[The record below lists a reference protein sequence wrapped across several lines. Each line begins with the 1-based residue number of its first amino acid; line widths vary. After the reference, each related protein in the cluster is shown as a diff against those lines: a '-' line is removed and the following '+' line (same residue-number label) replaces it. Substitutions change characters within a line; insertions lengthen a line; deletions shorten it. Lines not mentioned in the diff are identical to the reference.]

1 MKILYV
7 LNSTNAEGGATRSF
21 DNLLNELLVRGN
33 DALVVMPDTGGYYK
47 VLKGC
52 INICDTV

>member
-33 DALVVMPDTGGYYK
+33 DALD
-47 VLKGC
+47 L
-52 INICDTV
+52 